1 MDTITRG
8 AALFRYEERGRS
20 LKPQQFEVGAALD
33 AMAATTAI
41 TMSRRTA
48 KTESVILWLFAT
60 MEETPGLRI
69 AFTMAT
75 TREAARAKFIA
86 DILPIMEEFA
96 EARGD
101 VHLLRGAGYESVEFS
116 NGSFFRVVAP
126 NDKSFRSKE
135 FDIIVI
141 DEAGEAKPEFKDEV
155 MPAALPTMDTSDV
168 AMLIL
173 MGTAGAYRRG
183 NLLWDA
189 LSDPDAAVVDHS
201 GGDDIDVE
209 QLSDWEYTAAM
220 LQAYHPGVASGLTT
234 LEKLKRNWSLL
245 KPEKFAREYLG
256 VWGDA
261 GGEGGAFSEDA
272 WHNLFLDEPLPA
284 PPRRFALAVAA
295 SDDFGAIVAAWR
307 ADDGEARILLLDHRE
322 GRAWLPLAAR
332 DLARRYR
339 VPVVCDPRSSQ
350 IMADVKQRLEQ
361 LRPAP
366 RVEVQDYEDVS
377 AAHERIVQEVDSATV
392 RHYGQQALTDAFLRV
407 KKVQMGAKWKFGR
420 IADGDDITAAQ
431 AATLAL
437 RYFDAQPRAVRGA
450 LAPVAV

>member
-155 MPAALPTMDTSDV
+155 LPAALPTMDTSDV

-173 MGTAGAYRRG
+173 MGTAGAYRKG

-234 LEKLKRNWSLL
+234 LEKLKRNWALL
-245 KPEKFAREYLG
+245 KP
-256 VWGDA
+256 
-261 GGEGGAFSEDA
+261 
-272 WHNLFLDEPLPA
+272 
-284 PPRRFALAVAA
+284 
-295 SDDFGAIVAAWR
+295 
-307 ADDGEARILLLDHRE
+307 
-322 GRAWLPLAAR
+322 
-332 DLARRYR
+332 
-339 VPVVCDPRSSQ
+339 
-350 IMADVKQRLEQ
+350 
-361 LRPAP
+361 
-366 RVEVQDYEDVS
+366 
-377 AAHERIVQEVDSATV
+377 
-392 RHYGQQALTDAFLRV
+392 
-407 KKVQMGAKWKFGR
+407 
-420 IADGDDITAAQ
+420 
-431 AATLAL
+431 
-437 RYFDAQPRAVRGA
+437 
-450 LAPVAV
+450 